1 MWILIILIGEV
12 TKLFMLKKQKYFT
25 PIRFI
30 GMLLILVGIALRQIS
45 SSPTQFTIIGGM
57 LIAGLL
63 IYVIGW
69 DRKRIAKGND
79 TNKPDAPEHDLP
91 SS

>member
-25 PIRFI
+25 PVRII
-30 GMLLILVGIALRQIS
+30 GMLSIFIGLALRQVS

-57 LIAGLL
+57 LIGGLL
-63 IYVIGW
+63 VYVIGW
-69 DRKRIAKGND
+69 DRKRITKD
-79 TNKPDAPEHDLP
+79 SEEKEPDAPESDLP
-91 SS
+91 NS